1 MNKTS
6 SLASGGVAVAA
17 IIALKLFAKTAIF
30 ASLFGGAAIAKNMY
44 ESSVMK
50 VKDEV
55 EEFNKKNPS
64 EPIYM
69 YEDKKELV
77 FNDVI
82 NDVSDSDVENANQ
95 DALNNVKESM
105 KKDDVDFI
113 EKNKD
118 SASNYFLIKHGWTET
133 HKVKTKNDTL
143 VVSYKIVSTDL
154 E

>member
-30 ASLFGGAAIAKNMY
+30 ASLFGGAAVAKNMY

-50 VKDEV
+50 VKGEV

>member
-30 ASLFGGAAIAKNMY
+30 ASLFGGAAVAKNMY

-50 VKDEV
+50 VKGEV
-55 EEFNKKNPS
+55 EAFNKKIPANLY
-64 EPIYM
+64 ICM
-69 YEDKKELV
+69 KIKKLV

-82 NDVSDSDVENANQ
+82 TDVSDSDVKNASQ
-95 DALNNVKESM
+95 DVLSNVKESM
-105 KKDDVDFI
+105 KNDDVNFI

-133 HKVKTKNDTL
+133 HKVKTKNDAL
-143 VVSYKIVSTDL
+143 IVSYKVNDTDL
-154 E
+154 D

>member
-30 ASLFGGAAIAKNMY
+30 ASLFGGAAVAKNMY

>member
-17 IIALKLFAKTAIF
+17 IVAIKLFAKTAIF
-30 ASLFGGAAIAKNMY
+30 ASLFGGVAVAKNMY
-44 ESSVMK
+44 ESSVIK

-55 EEFNKKNPS
+55 KAFNEKNPN

-77 FNDVI
+77 FNDVVGDI
-82 NDVSDSDVENANQ
+82 SDSDVENANQ
-95 DALNNVKESM
+95 DALNDAKVTFKKE
-105 KKDDVDFI
+105 DVSFI

-118 SASNYFLIKHGWTET
+118 SSSNYFLIKHGWTET
-133 HKVKTKNDTL
+133 HKIKTKNDTL
-143 VVSYKIVSTDL
+143 IVSYAIVGADL
-154 E
+154 N

>member
-30 ASLFGGAAIAKNMY
+30 ASLFGGAAVAKNMY

-133 HKVKTKNDTL
+133 HKVKTKNNTL

>member
-30 ASLFGGAAIAKNMY
+30 ASLFGGAAVAKNMY

-143 VVSYKIVSTDL
+143 AVSYKIVSTDL